1 MKITTIPN
9 VYRNVNRWREIL
21 AILSKYGLA
30 DWVSR
35 FDLALVKGILKNRD
49 GEKLAH
55 LSRETRIRM
64 AIEELGP
71 TFIKLGQILSTRPD
85 QVGMSL
91 AQELQKLQTS
101 VACDDPRVVRETI
114 EAELQQPL
122 ESLFADFDSTPL
134 ASASIGQA
142 HRARLANGDDVVVK
156 VQHAGIR
163 RRMEV
168 DLDILSGLAQLAE
181 WRPELQPYRPQA
193 TVAEFRRI
201 VRREFDFAR
210 EARNLQQFERNFAKS
225 PHVKI
230 PRLYP
235 ELSTGRVL
243 TMEWLDG
250 AKLCDPI
257 LRELPELDLKQVTR
271 HGAEMYLEM
280 IFHHGFYH
288 GDPHPGN
295 LMVLPG
301 DVIGLLDF
309 GMVARLDEQLREDI
323 EDMLIAIVSQD
334 SQQLTSLVMRLG
346 AVPPSLDEPALSVDL
361 AEFVNHYAN
370 QPVDAFDLAGA
381 LSEMIEIVQRYRI
394 ALVPSLAMLI
404 KVLVMLEGT
413 VRMLEPNFSLM
424 ELIEPYQKKM
434 LRRRLSPARQM
445 RKARRIYSEVEKLAE
460 ILPRRLRDILQQ
472 VESGKFD
479 VHLDHRGL
487 EPSVNRLVLGLLTSS
502 LFLGSSLLIS
512 QNVWAF
518 HGVPIPGTLGVLYSA
533 FLGWRLLRAIAK
545 SGRLD
550 RRK

>member
-1 MKITTIPN
+1 M
-9 VYRNVNRWREIL
+9 
-21 AILSKYGLA
+21 G
-30 DWVSR
+30 
-35 FDLALVKGILKNRD
+35 
-49 GEKLAH
+49 
-55 LSRETRIRM
+55 
-64 AIEELGP
+64 
-71 TFIKLGQILSTRPD
+71 
-85 QVGMSL
+85 L
-91 AQELQKLQTS
+91 AQELQKLQTD
-101 VACDDPRVVRETI
+101 VACDDPKLVRETI
-114 EAELQQPL
+114 EVELGQPL
-122 ESLFADFDSTPL
+122 EQLFADFDTAPM

-142 HRARLANGDDVVVK
+142 HRARLHSGDDVVVK

-168 DLDILSGLAQLAE
+168 DLDILGGLAQLAE
-181 WRPELQPYRPQA
+181 KLPELQSYRPQA

-201 VRREFDFAR
+201 VRRECDFAR
-210 EARNLQQFERNFAKS
+210 EARNLQQFARNFAES
-225 PHVKI
+225 PHVRI

-235 ELSTGRVL
+235 TLSTGRVL

-250 AKLCDPI
+250 ARLS
-257 LRELPELDLKQVTR
+257 ELSLQPAPTVDVRTVTR
-271 HGAEMYLEM
+271 NGAEMYLEM

-295 LMVLPG
+295 LIVLPDG
-301 DVIGLLDF
+301 TIGLIDF
-309 GMVARLDEQLREDI
+309 GMVARLDDQLREDI

-346 AVPPSLDEPALSVDL
+346 SVPPGLDEPALSVDL

-394 ALVPSLAMLI
+394 ALLPAMSMLI

-413 VRMLEPNFSLM
+413 ARMLEPNFSLM
-424 ELIEPYQKKM
+424 ELMQPYQQKM

-460 ILPRRLRDILQQ
+460 VLPRRLRDILQQ

-502 LFLGSSLLIS
+502 LFLGSSILIS
-512 QNVWAF
+512 QQVWAF
-518 HGVPIPGTLGVLYSA
+518 RGVPIPGTLGVMLSA
-533 FLGWRLLRAIAK
+533 FLGWRLLRAINK
-545 SGRLD
+545 SGHLD

>member
-1 MKITTIPN
+1 
-9 VYRNVNRWREIL
+9 
-21 AILSKYGLA
+21 LA

-35 FDLALVKGILKNRD
+35 FDLALVKGFLKNRD

-55 LSRETRIRM
+55 LSREMRIRM

-85 QVGMSL
+85 QVGMPL

-101 VACDDPRVVRETI
+101 VACDGPQVVRETI
-114 EAELQQPL
+114 EAELAQPL
-122 ESLFADFDSTPL
+122 ETLFADFDTTPL
-134 ASASIGQA
+134 ASASIGQV
-142 HRARLANGDDVVVK
+142 HRARLHSGDDVVVK

-163 RRMEV
+163 RRMEI
-168 DLDILSGLAQLAE
+168 DLDILGGLAQLAE
-181 WRPELQPYRPQA
+181 KLPDMTAYRPQA

-201 VRREFDFAR
+201 VRRELDFER
-210 EARNLQQFERNFAKS
+210 EARNLQQFERNFAGV
-225 PHVKI
+225 PQVKI

-235 ELSTGRVL
+235 RLSTGRVL

-250 AKLCDPI
+250 AKLCDPAVRQMPNI
-257 LRELPELDLKQVTR
+257 DLRQVTR
-271 HGAEMYLEM
+271 QGAEMYLEM

-295 LMVLPG
+295 LVVLPDG
-301 DVIGLLDF
+301 SIGLLDF

-346 AVPPSLDEPALSVDL
+346 AVPPGLDEPALSVDL

-381 LSEMIEIVQRYRI
+381 LTEMIEIIQRYRI
-394 ALVPSLAMLI
+394 ALAPALSMLI

-413 VRMLEPNFSLM
+413 ARMLEPRFSLM
-424 ELIEPYQKKM
+424 ELIQPYQKKM

-460 ILPRRLRDILQQ
+460 VLPRRLRDILQQ
-472 VESGKFD
+472 VDSGKFD

-502 LFLGSSLLIS
+502 LFLGSSLLIA

-518 HGVPIPGTLGVLYSA
+518 RGIPIPGTLGVMYSA
-533 FLGWRLLRAIAK
+533 FLGWRLLRAISK